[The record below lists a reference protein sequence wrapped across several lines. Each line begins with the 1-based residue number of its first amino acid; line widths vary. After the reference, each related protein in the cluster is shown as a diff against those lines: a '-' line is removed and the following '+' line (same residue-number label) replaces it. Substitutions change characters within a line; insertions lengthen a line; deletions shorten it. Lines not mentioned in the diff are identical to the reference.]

1 MPVICGTD
9 TLGVGINVPIHTVVL
24 TQLTKFDGT
33 KMRRLRSREFHQ
45 IVGRAGRAGF
55 DTEGMVAAL
64 APEHEIE
71 NHKAMLKAGDDPKKQ
86 RRVKKK
92 QPPEGFVSWNKQT
105 FEHLIEKPPEKL
117 TPRMRITH
125 SMVLSVVS
133 RGGDA
138 WANVHELIAD
148 SAQTPEEKIKLNARA
163 DEIFATLWKRASWCA
178 VRTPKAGPSLRAD
191 RWNCPRISPSDQPLS
206 PFLLAAL
213 DLLDP
218 ESPDYALDVISLVE
232 ATLENPAK
240 VLRAQERK
248 ARDAAMAEM
257 KADGVEYEE
266 RLERLAEI
274 TYPKPLEELLN
285 RAFELYCQGVPWAR
299 DYELLPKSV
308 LRDMVE
314 TASDFKTYIGR
325 YGIAKSEGNASALF
339 VRRLPRA
346 RAHPAAR
353 SAGRSAARHH
363 RLARLHGA
371 HHRLVARGCL
381 GERR

>member
-1 MPVICGTD
+1 M
-9 TLGVGINVPIHTVVL
+9 L

-45 IVGRAGRAGF
+45 IGGRAGRAGF
-55 DTEGMVAAL
+55 DTEGMAIAL

-71 NHKAMLKAGDDPKKQ
+71 NHKALLKAGDDPKKQ
-86 RRVKKK
+86 RCVKKK

-138 WANVHELIAD
+138 WANVHQLIAD
-148 SAQTPEEKIKLNARA
+148 SAQTVDLPE
-163 DEIFATLWKRASWCA
+163 DFAL
-178 VRTPKAGPSLRAD
+178 
-191 RWNCPRISPSDQPLS
+191 DQPLS

-218 ESPDYALDVISLVE
+218 ESDTYALDVISLVE

-248 ARDAAMAEM
+248 ARDAAMAAM

-266 RLERLAEI
+266 RLERLAEV
-274 TYPKPLEELLN
+274 TYPKPLEELLD

-299 DYELLPKSV
+299 DYFAEHN
-308 LRDMVE
+308 E
-314 TASDFKTYIGR
+314 I
-325 YGIAKSEGNASALF
+325 
-339 VRRLPRA
+339 RLDGD
-346 RAHPAAR
+346 AR
-353 SAGRSAARHH
+353 SAAYLSIDESPEAEQHLWHVRQIF
-363 RLARLHGA
+363 
-371 HHRLVARGCL
+371 L
-381 GERR
+381 GENADGDFRIEADVNLDATQEEGEVIFKNYRVGFVEDLAE

>member
-1 MPVICGTD
+1 MYIVHFSQDEALKNARALASYGVSDKAQREAIKQAMKGTKF
-9 TLGVGINVPIHTVVL
+9 TTPSARSCSGCWPPAWACIMRACCRATGCWWSASPSRGSCRSSAAPTRSVVGINVPIHTVVL

-55 DTEGMVAAL
+55 DTEGMVVAL

-148 SAQTPEEKIKLNARA
+148 SAQTP
-163 DEIFATLWKRASWCA
+163 
-178 VRTPKAGPSLRAD
+178 
-191 RWNCPRISPSDQPLS
+191 
-206 PFLLAAL
+206 
-213 DLLDP
+213 
-218 ESPDYALDVISLVE
+218 
-232 ATLENPAK
+232 
-240 VLRAQERK
+240 
-248 ARDAAMAEM
+248 
-257 KADGVEYEE
+257 
-266 RLERLAEI
+266 
-274 TYPKPLEELLN
+274 
-285 RAFELYCQGVPWAR
+285 
-299 DYELLPKSV
+299 
-308 LRDMVE
+308 
-314 TASDFKTYIGR
+314 
-325 YGIAKSEGNASALF
+325 
-339 VRRLPRA
+339 RR
-346 RAHPAAR
+346 R
-353 SAGRSAARHH
+353 SS
-363 RLARLHGA
+363 
-371 HHRLVARGCL
+371 
-381 GERR
+381 

>member
-1 MPVICGTD
+1 M
-9 TLGVGINVPIHTVVL
+9 GINVPIHTVVL

-55 DTEGMVAAL
+55 DTEGMAIAL

-138 WANVHELIAD
+138 WANVHQLIAD

-163 DEIFATLWKRASWCA
+163 DEIFGTLLEGIFGYQEAPSVSEVAVWFIYLIPALVAFALPPRAGA
-178 VRTPKAGPSLRAD
+178 
-191 RWNCPRISPSDQPLS
+191 
-206 PFLLAAL
+206 
-213 DLLDP
+213 
-218 ESPDYALDVISLVE
+218 
-232 ATLENPAK
+232 
-240 VLRAQERK
+240 
-248 ARDAAMAEM
+248 
-257 KADGVEYEE
+257 
-266 RLERLAEI
+266 
-274 TYPKPLEELLN
+274 
-285 RAFELYCQGVPWAR
+285 
-299 DYELLPKSV
+299 
-308 LRDMVE
+308 
-314 TASDFKTYIGR
+314 TAS
-325 YGIAKSEGNASALF
+325 
-339 VRRLPRA
+339 
-346 RAHPAAR
+346 R
-353 SAGRSAARHH
+353 SA
-363 RLARLHGA
+363 
-371 HHRLVARGCL
+371 
-381 GERR
+381 

>member
-1 MPVICGTD
+1 M
-9 TLGVGINVPIHTVVL
+9 GINVPIHTVVL

-55 DTEGMVAAL
+55 DTEGMAIAL

-71 NHKAMLKAGDDPKKQ
+71 NHKALLKAGDDPKKQ
-86 RRVKKK
+86 RCVKKK

-138 WANVHELIAD
+138 WANVHQLIAD

-163 DEIFATLWKRASWCA
+163 DEIFGTLLEAGVV
-178 VRTPKAGPSLRAD
+178 VRETDAEGNPSYVLTVDLPEDFAL
-191 RWNCPRISPSDQPLS
+191 DQPLS

-218 ESPDYALDVISLVE
+218 ESDTYALDVISLVE

-248 ARDAAMAEM
+248 ARDAAMAAM
-257 KADGVEYEE
+257 KADGVEYEDAWSGWP
-266 RLERLAEI
+266 RSPIPSPWRSCWTAPSSC
-274 TYPKPLEELLN
+274 TARACPGPATTSPSTTRSAWTVTRGRPPTSPSTRAPKPN
-285 RAFELYCQGVPWAR
+285 STSGMCARSSWAR
-299 DYELLPKSV
+299 TP
-308 LRDMVE
+308 
-314 TASDFKTYIGR
+314 TATS
-325 YGIAKSEGNASALF
+325 AS
-339 VRRLPRA
+339 RLT
-346 RAHPAAR
+346 
-353 SAGRSAARHH
+353 
-363 RLARLHGA
+363 
-371 HHRLVARGCL
+371 
-381 GERR
+381 

>member
-1 MPVICGTD
+1 
-9 TLGVGINVPIHTVVL
+9 
-24 TQLTKFDGT
+24 
-33 KMRRLRSREFHQ
+33 
-45 IVGRAGRAGF
+45 
-55 DTEGMVAAL
+55 
-64 APEHEIE
+64 
-71 NHKAMLKAGDDPKKQ
+71 MLKAGDDPKKQ

-163 DEIFATLWKRASWCA
+163 DEIFATLLEAGVV
-178 VRTPKAGPSLRAD
+178 VRGEDAEGRPSYELTVELPEDFAL
-191 RWNCPRISPSDQPLS
+191 DQPLS

-257 KADGVEYEE
+257 KADGVGIRGTPGAPGRDHLSQALGGAARP
-266 RLERLAEI
+266 RLRTVLPGRAVGARL
-274 TYPKPLEELLN
+274 
-285 RAFELYCQGVPWAR
+285 RAFAQER
-299 DYELLPKSV
+299 
-308 LRDMVE
+308 
-314 TASDFKTYIGR
+314 
-325 YGIAKSEGNASALF
+325 
-339 VRRLPRA
+339 
-346 RAHPAAR
+346 
-353 SAGRSAARHH
+353 AARH
-363 RLARLHGA
+363 G
-371 HHRLVARGCL
+371 GD
-381 GERR
+381 GERL